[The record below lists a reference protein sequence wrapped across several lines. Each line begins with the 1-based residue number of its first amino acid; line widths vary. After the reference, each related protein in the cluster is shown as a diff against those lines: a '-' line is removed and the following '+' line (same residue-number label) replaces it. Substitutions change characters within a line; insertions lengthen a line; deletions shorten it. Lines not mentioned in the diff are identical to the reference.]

1 VSVTPTALATGHALP
16 AVGAP
21 APDFTL
27 PSTADRE
34 VTLSTLRGR
43 NVLLAFF
50 PLAFTRT
57 CTSELCA
64 LSDDYAQFESADT
77 VVLPISV
84 DSVPTLKEF
93 KAKYGLKTDMLSDF
107 KREVSRA
114 YGTLLEDR
122 FFANR
127 AYVLIDRDGT
137 VRWTH
142 QEPTPGTRRENR
154 ELLEQLAI
162 LG

>member
-1 VSVTPTALATGHALP
+1 MSMPALGS
-16 AVGAP
+16 P

-27 PSTADRE
+27 ASTSGST
-34 VTLSTLRGR
+34 VTLSALRGR

-50 PLAFTRT
+50 PLAFTGV
-57 CTSELCA
+57 CTREVCA
-64 LSDDYAQFESADT
+64 FTEDYAQFQSADT

-93 KAKYGLKTDMLSDF
+93 KAKEKLGVELLSDF

-114 YGTLLEDR
+114 YGTLLEDK
-122 FFANR
+122 FFSNR
-127 AYVLIDRDGT
+127 AYVVIDRTGT
-137 VRWTH
+137 VQWTFA
-142 QEPTPGTRRENR
+142 ETTPGTRRENA
-154 ELLEQLAI
+154 ELLAELRK